1 MFSLQGDSSSS
12 DRNFYGSGLQNPRLG
27 WGEPY
32 TPSPLSPGMPPSD
45 PFTDSAPAPLQR
57 NYQFHQGAYMHDNQ
71 QMTALHDRCKALEI
85 QVIKLTTERDTLQA
99 NFQQL
104 ANALQQSGNPL
115 TLDPTFSAQLG
126 SNDTNRPTPQTH
138 PKIRFWTQIDYI
150 EWLDTSMGRL
160 SDRGKLGYL
169 EDENGGPIATTMVK
183 GIRKAL
189 RAGWCELTNRKLAPK
204 TWGVLSASGRKLIHT
219 LMEDAY
225 PLLKFA
231 DDGWKLEYLAST
243 SYSAWH
249 RTYLTDDGNWKSRNH
264 GNEDDDDDESDNG
277 NTGNSR
283 SSNSNGKKR
292 KKAKFSIKSEVP
304 QKKMKVNS
312 EPLDMILPQISTTN
326 IPSSSTP
333 STQSLAIL
341 PLPSHSSP
349 IPDPLTPDSPTP
361 SLMAP
366 TSLTPDSPT
375 PSLMAPTSLTP
386 DSPTPS
392 LMAPTSRTPDPSAPD
407 SPHSLMG
414 PTSPTP
420 DAPTPDSPRPS
431 PIALAPLTLASL
443 TIGSLAPDSPPE
455 LLSTAPALL
464 APEAGPDS
472 HDKENVPSKL
482 IDAPTRINVVIA
494 NPLAALALAA
504 SKVQLPPLPLG
515 PAPPPLPSAPNG
527 ANSESTTQNHASL
540 PIADNVNVSKAATGS
555 TKSGAKGKMRPS
567 STKNGRNLCAQRWL
581 KTLKTNGT
589 TEEFCSYYGD
599 LTPAQRKAY
608 DDESASLVA
617 NKSWNKTAYDGTI
630 Y

>member
-12 DRNFYGSGLQNPRLG
+12 DRNFYGPGLQSRRLG

-32 TPSPLSPGMPPSD
+32 TPSRLSPGMPPSD
-45 PFTDSAPAPLQR
+45 PFTDSAPAPLQC

-126 SNDTNRPTPQTH
+126 SNDTNHPTPQTH
-138 PKIRFWTQIDYI
+138 PKIHFWTQIDYI

-231 DDGWKLEYLAST
+231 DGGWKLEYLAST

-249 RTYLTDDGNWKSRNH
+249 RTYLTDYRNWKSRNH

-326 IPSSSTP
+326 ILSSSTP
-333 STQSLAIL
+333 STQ
-341 PLPSHSSP
+341 
-349 IPDPLTPDSPTP
+349 
-361 SLMAP
+361 
-366 TSLTPDSPT
+366 
-375 PSLMAPTSLTP
+375 
-386 DSPTPS
+386 
-392 LMAPTSRTPDPSAPD
+392 TPDPSAPD

-464 APEAGPDS
+464 APEAGLDL

-482 IDAPTRINVVIA
+482 IDAPTCINVVIA

-555 TKSGAKGKMRPS
+555 TKSGAKGKMCPS

-589 TEEFCSYYGD
+589 TKEFCSYYGD

-617 NKSWNKTAYDGTI
+617 NKSWNKTAYNGTI